1 MSSNQESNQDINQ
14 GQSQGLETFDPAVDA
29 VPAAD
34 KSTAAASAENAAP
47 AAGQPEVSMT
57 EAAIK
62 HVRKQLSKNTQMAGI
77 RLGVKKS
84 GCSGFKYD
92 IEFVEQAAD
101 DDVSISVADDIVLFI
116 TAEAAT
122 MVAGT
127 EIDFSKEGLNSTIKF
142 NNPNAK
148 DLCGCGE
155 SFSV

>member
-1 MSSNQESNQDINQ
+1 MTI
-14 GQSQGLETFDPAVDA
+14 ETFDPNN
-29 VPAAD
+29 AA
-34 KSTAAASAENAAP
+34 TNAASAEP
-47 AAGQPEVSMT
+47 ATPEVSMT
-57 EAAIK
+57 DAAIA
-62 HVRKQLSKNTQMAGI
+62 HVRKQLAKNSQMAGI

-92 IEFVEQAAD
+92 IEFIEQADA
-101 DDVSISVADDIVLFI
+101 DDVSVSVADDVVLYI
-116 TAEAAT
+116 TADAAA
-122 MVAGT
+122 VVKGT

>member
-1 MSSNQESNQDINQ
+1 MTI
-14 GQSQGLETFDPAVDA
+14 ETFDPASVTTET
-29 VPAAD
+29 P
-34 KSTAAASAENAAP
+34 
-47 AAGQPEVSMT
+47 QVSMT
-57 EAAIK
+57 DAAIK
-62 HVRKQLSKNTQMAGI
+62 HVRKQLEKNTQMAGI

-92 IEFVEQAAD
+92 IEFVEAAQDGDIAIQAAD
-101 DDVSISVADDIVLFI
+101 DVTLYVAGD
-116 TAEAAT
+116 AANF
-122 MVAGT
+122 VKGT

>member
-1 MSSNQESNQDINQ
+1 MTI
-14 GQSQGLETFDPAVDA
+14 ETFDPNQVT
-29 VPAAD
+29 AD
-34 KSTAAASAENAAP
+34 AAP
-47 AAGQPEVSMT
+47 ATPQVSMT
-57 EAAIK
+57 DSAIA
-62 HVRKQLSKNTQMAGI
+62 HVRKQLAKNSQMAGI

-92 IEFVEQAAD
+92 IEFIEQPAA
-101 DDVSISVADDIVLFI
+101 DDVSITVADDVVLYI
-116 TAEAAT
+116 TADAAA
-122 MVAGT
+122 VVKGT